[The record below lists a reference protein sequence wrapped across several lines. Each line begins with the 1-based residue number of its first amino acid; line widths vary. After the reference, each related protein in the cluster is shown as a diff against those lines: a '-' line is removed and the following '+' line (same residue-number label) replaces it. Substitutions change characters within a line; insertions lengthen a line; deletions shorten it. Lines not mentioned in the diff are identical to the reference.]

1 MKLSKIIT
9 KFIFITAF
17 TSVILAFLISI
28 IFQYIN
34 FKNEFNHYKKEFT
47 EQKKKEVK
55 NEVLMIYGLIK
66 YKEEL
71 LKKTVEDRLK
81 DRVNQAYALAM
92 DIYETNKQTKTED
105 EIKYL
110 IAQSLNNFKFQEHNN
125 YFFINS
131 NKGQAI
137 LFDNKIALDT
147 YVDIWD
153 LKDLNNNSIIQIQA
167 KIAKEQK
174 EGFTTNKFIKPNSND
189 KNQYSKLSYIKL
201 FEPFDWHIG
210 IGEYIDELT
219 KKNQQE
225 ILDWLNTLKYENS
238 SYSFLNTTD
247 GYTLIYEGKKVEPKP
262 HPYPEIL
269 EKQLEIIK
277 NPNGDFFEYKFK
289 KPNSNEEFEK
299 ISFIKQYE
307 NYNWVIGCG
316 VYLDEIE
323 KELLR
328 KEAIFKSNI
337 NQQIVSMFIIFL
349 FILVAI
355 YFISRYIADFI
366 NKNIKNLIYSF
377 SKASLKNEKVDTN
390 QLNFKEFI
398 ILANSLNKTLENKNM
413 VEKKL
418 QDYINIV
425 NQNVI
430 ISSTNKQGVIT
441 EVSEAFCEISGYK
454 KEELIEKSHNI
465 VRHPDTPTSFYK
477 EMWNTLLNKKEW
489 RGEIKN
495 LAKNGDIYWIYAII
509 TPILKNNEIISFTSI
524 KSNITNKKYIEELS
538 ITDELTK
545 IYNRR
550 FFNIKIEEEINRA
563 KRDNKELCLIILDI
577 DFFKQY
583 NDTYGHPQGDIVIKS
598 VANILRNKTN
608 RADDFAFRVGGEEF
622 VIITHIEKDKVFDY
636 AISIKDD
643 IENLRLEHSG
653 NKASKYVTIS
663 LGGVCKN
670 ATEIHSSEEIYKQA
684 DDNLYEA
691 KRSGRNCVVI
701 K

>member
-1 MKLSKIIT
+1 MKLSKFIT

-17 TSVILAFLISI
+17 SSIIAAFLISI
-28 IFQYIN
+28 FFQYQN

-71 LKKTVEDRLK
+71 LRKTVEDRLI

-92 DIYETNKQTKTED
+92 DIYETNKQTKTKD

-110 IAQSLNNFKFQEHNN
+110 IAQSLNNFKFKDHNN

-137 LFDNKIALDT
+137 LFNKELKLDK
-147 YVDIWD
+147 YID
-153 LKDLNNNSIIQIQA
+153 LFDFKDANNEPVIQIQA
-167 KIAKEQK
+167 KIVKEKK
-174 EGFTTNKFIKPNSND
+174 EGFTTNTFIKPNSND
-189 KNQYSKLSYIKL
+189 EVQYSKLSYVKL

-210 IGEYIDELT
+210 TGEYLDDLT
-219 KKNQQE
+219 KNAQEE
-225 ILDWLNTLKYENS
+225 ILGWLNTLKYKNS

-247 GYTLIYEGKKVEPKP
+247 GQTLIFEGKRVEPKP
-262 HPYPEIL
+262 HPYPEL
-269 EKQLEIIK
+269 FNQQVETAK
-277 NPNGDFFEYKFK
+277 NPNGNFFEYRFK

-299 ISFIKQYE
+299 ISFIKKFDEYG
-307 NYNWVIGCG
+307 WIIGCG

-328 KEAIFKSNI
+328 KEEIFKDNI

-349 FILVAI
+349 FILLAI
-355 YFISRYIADFI
+355 YFISKYLADFI
-366 NKNIKNLIYSF
+366 NKNIKNLIQSF
-377 SKASLKNEKVDTN
+377 SKAALKNEKIDTN
-390 QLNFKEFI
+390 TLTFKEFI
-398 ILANSLNKTLENKNM
+398 ILANSLKKTLENKNM

-418 QDYINIV
+418 QNYISIV

-430 ISSTNKQGVIT
+430 ISSTNIQGFIT

-454 KEELIEKSHNI
+454 KEELIGKSHNI
-465 VRHPDTPTSFYK
+465 VRHPNTPASFYK
-477 EMWNTLLNKKEW
+477 EMWDTLLSKKEW

-495 LAKNGDIYWIYAII
+495 LAKNGDIYWTYAII
-509 TPILKNNEIISFTSI
+509 TPIFKNNQIIGFTSI
-524 KSNITNKKYIEELS
+524 KSNITNKKHIEELS

-563 KRDNKELCLIILDI
+563 KRDKKEICLIMLDI

-583 NDTYGHPQGDIVIKS
+583 NDTYGHQEGDIVIKS
-598 VANILRNKTN
+598 VANVLKRKTN

-622 VIITHIEKDKVFDY
+622 VIITHIEKDKVLNY
-636 AISIKDD
+636 ANSIKDD
-643 IENLRLEHSG
+643 IENLKIEHSG

-663 LGGVCKN
+663 LGVVCKN
-670 ATEIHSSEEIYKQA
+670 AIEINSSEELYKQA
-684 DDNLYEA
+684 DINLYEA

>member
-1 MKLSKIIT
+1 MKLSKFIT

-17 TSVILAFLISI
+17 SSIIAAFLISI
-28 IFQYIN
+28 FFQYQN

-71 LKKTVEDRLK
+71 LRKTVEDRLI

-92 DIYETNKQTKTED
+92 DIYETNKQTKTKD

-110 IAQSLNNFKFQEHNN
+110 IAQSLNNFKFKDHNN

-137 LFDNKIALDT
+137 LFDNKITLDT
-147 YVDIWD
+147 YVDVWN
-153 LKDLNNNSIIQIQA
+153 LKDSNDDYIIQIQA
-167 KIAKEQK
+167 QIAKEQK
-174 EGFTTNKFIKPNSND
+174 EGFVTNKFIKPNSND
-189 KNQYSKLSYIKL
+189 KNNYSKISYIKL

-210 IGEYIDELT
+210 TGEYIDELT
-219 KKNQQE
+219 KKNQEE
-225 ILDWLNTLKYENS
+225 ILNWLNVLKYENS
-238 SYSFLNTTD
+238 SYMFLNKID
-247 GYTLIYEGKKVEPKP
+247 GNVLIYEGKKVEPKP
-262 HPYPEIL
+262 HPSPEIFNR
-269 EKQLEIIK
+269 QLEISK
-277 NPNGDFFEYKFK
+277 NQNGDFFKYKYK

-299 ISFIKQYE
+299 ISFIKKFDEYG
-307 NYNWVIGCG
+307 WIIGCG

-328 KEAIFKSNI
+328 KEEIFKDNI

-355 YFISRYIADFI
+355 YFISKYLADFI
-366 NKNIKNLIYSF
+366 NKNIKNLIQSF
-377 SKASLKNEKVDTN
+377 SKAALKNEKIDTN
-390 QLNFKEFI
+390 TLTFKEFI

-430 ISSTNKQGVIT
+430 ISSTNIQGVIT

-454 KEELIEKSHNI
+454 KDELIGKSHNI
-465 VRHPDTPTSFYK
+465 VRHPNTPASFYK
-477 EMWNTLLNKKEW
+477 EMWNTLLSKKEW
-489 RGEIKN
+489 RGEIRN
-495 LAKNGDIYWIYAII
+495 LAKNGDIYWTYAII
-509 TPILKNNEIISFTSI
+509 TPILKNNEIIGFTSI
-524 KSNITNKKYIEELS
+524 KSDITNKKHIEELS

-563 KRDNKELCLIILDI
+563 KRDKKELCLIMLDI

-583 NDTYGHPQGDIVIKS
+583 NDTYGHQEGDIVIKS
-598 VANILRNKTN
+598 VANVLKRKTN

-622 VIITHIEKDKVFDY
+622 VIITHIEKDKVLNY
-636 AISIKDD
+636 ANSIKDD
-643 IENLRLEHSG
+643 IENLKIEHSG
-653 NKASKYVTIS
+653 NKVSKYVTIS
-663 LGGVCKN
+663 LGVVCKN
-670 ATEIHSSEEIYKQA
+670 AIEINSSEELYKQA
-684 DDNLYEA
+684 DINLYEA

>member
-1 MKLSKIIT
+1 MKLSNFIT

-17 TSVILAFLISI
+17 SSIIAAFLISI
-28 IFQYIN
+28 FFQYQN
-34 FKNEFNHYKKEFT
+34 FKNDLNHYRKEFT
-47 EQKKKEVK
+47 EQKKEEVK

-71 LKKTVEDRLK
+71 LKKTVEDRLI
-81 DRVNQAYALAM
+81 DRVNQAYNLAM
-92 DIYETNKQTKTED
+92 NIYETNKKTKTEN

-110 IAQSLNNFKFQEHNN
+110 IATSINDLKFKDNDS

-137 LFDNKIALDT
+137 LFNKELKLDK
-147 YVDIWD
+147 YLD
-153 LKDLNNNSIIQIQA
+153 LLDFKDANNQPIIEIQA
-167 KIAKEQK
+167 KIVKEKK
-174 EGFTTNKFIKPNSND
+174 EGFTTNKFVKPNSKD
-189 KNQYSKLSYIKL
+189 EVQYLKLSYVKL

-210 IGEYIDELT
+210 TGEYIDELT
-219 KKNQQE
+219 KNTQEE
-225 ILDWLNTLKYENS
+225 ILDWLNTLKYKNS
-238 SYSFLNTTD
+238 SYSFLNTID
-247 GYTLIYEGKKVEPKP
+247 GQTLIFEGKRVEPKP
-262 HPYPEIL
+262 HPYPETFKRQV
-269 EKQLEIIK
+269 ETAK
-277 NPNGDFFEYKFK
+277 NPNGDFYKYEFK
-289 KPNSNEEFEK
+289 KPNSDEISEK
-299 ISFIKQYE
+299 ISFIKKFDDYG
-307 NYNWVIGCG
+307 WLIGCG

-323 KELLR
+323 KELQR
-328 KEAIFKSNI
+328 KNEIFKKNI
-337 NQQIVSMFIIFL
+337 TQQIVSMFIIFL

-355 YFISRYIADFI
+355 YFISKYIADFI

-430 ISSTNKQGVIT
+430 ISSTNIQGVIT

-454 KEELIEKSHNI
+454 KDELIGKSHNI
-465 VRHPDTPTSFYK
+465 VRHPNTPTSFYK
-477 EMWNTLLNKKEW
+477 EMWNTLLSKKEW

-509 TPILKNNEIISFTSI
+509 TPILKNSEIIGFTSI
-524 KSNITNKKYIEELS
+524 KSNITNKKHIEELS
-538 ITDELTK
+538 ITDDLTK

-563 KRDNKELCLIILDI
+563 KRDKKELCLIILDI

-583 NDTYGHPQGDIVIKS
+583 NDTYGHQEGDIVIKS
-598 VANILRNKTN
+598 VANVLKNRTN

-622 VIITHIEKDKVFDY
+622 VIITHIEKDKVLNY
-636 AISIKDD
+636 ANSIKDD
-643 IENLRLEHSG
+643 IENLKIEHRG

-663 LGGVCKN
+663 LGVVCKN
-670 ATEIHSSEEIYKQA
+670 AIEINSSEELYKEA

>member
-1 MKLSKIIT
+1 MKLSNFIT

-17 TSVILAFLISI
+17 TSIILAFLISA
-28 IFQYIN
+28 IFQYLN
-34 FKNEFNHYKKEFT
+34 FKNDLNHYRKEFT

-71 LKKTVEDRLK
+71 LRKTVEDRLI

-92 DIYETNKQTKTED
+92 NIYETNKQTKTKD

-110 IAQSLNNFKFQEHNN
+110 IAQSLNNFKFKDYNN

-137 LFDNKIALDT
+137 LFDNKITLDK
-147 YVDIWD
+147 YVDVWD
-153 LKDLNNNSIIQIQA
+153 LKDLNNQPIIQIQA

-174 EGFTTNKFIKPNSND
+174 EGFVTNKFIKPNSND
-189 KNQYSKLSYIKL
+189 KNSYSKISYIKL

-210 IGEYIDELT
+210 TGEYLDDLT
-219 KKNQQE
+219 KNAQE
-225 ILDWLNTLKYENS
+225 KILDWLNTLKYENS
-238 SYSFLNTTD
+238 SYSFLTTTD
-247 GYTLIYEGKKVEPKP
+247 GQTLIFEGKRVEQKP
-262 HPYPEIL
+262 HPYPEL
-269 EKQLEIIK
+269 FKQQLEISK

-299 ISFIKQYE
+299 ISFVKQYE
-307 NYNWVIGCG
+307 NYNWIIGCG

-323 KELLR
+323 KELQR
-328 KEAIFKSNI
+328 KNEIFKKNI
-337 NQQIVSMFIIFL
+337 TQQIVSMFIIFL

-355 YFISRYIADFI
+355 YFISKYIADFI
-366 NKNIKNLIYSF
+366 NKNIKNLIQSF
-377 SKASLKNEKVDTN
+377 SKAALKNEKIDTN
-390 QLNFKEFI
+390 TLTFKEFI

-430 ISSTNKQGVIT
+430 ISSTNIQGVIT

-454 KEELIEKSHNI
+454 KDELIGKSHNI
-465 VRHPDTPTSFYK
+465 VRHPNSPTSFYK
-477 EMWNTLLNKKEW
+477 EMWNTLLSKKEW

-509 TPILKNNEIISFTSI
+509 TPILKNSEIIGFTSI
-524 KSNITNKKYIEELS
+524 KSNITNKKHIEELS

-563 KRDNKELCLIILDI
+563 KRDKKELCLIILDI

-583 NDTYGHPQGDIVIKS
+583 NDTYGHQEGDIVIKS
-598 VANILRNKTN
+598 VANVLKRKTN

-622 VIITHIEKDKVFDY
+622 VIITHIEKDKVLNY
-636 AISIKDD
+636 ANSIKDD
-643 IENLRLEHSG
+643 IENLKIEHSG

-663 LGGVCKN
+663 LGVVCKN
-670 ATEIHSSEEIYKQA
+670 AIEINSSEELYKQA
-684 DDNLYEA
+684 DINLYEA

>member
-1 MKLSKIIT
+1 MKLSKFLT

-17 TSVILAFLISI
+17 TSVVLAFLISV

-34 FKNEFNHYKKEFT
+34 FKNEFNHYKIEFT
-47 EQKKKEVK
+47 EQKKKEVR

-81 DRVNQAYALAM
+81 DRVNQAYTLAM
-92 DIYETNKQTKTED
+92 DIYETNKKTKTEN
-105 EIKYL
+105 EIKLL
-110 IAQSLNNFKFQEHNN
+110 IAQSLNNFKFKDHNN

-137 LFDNKIALDT
+137 LFDNKITLENYLD
-147 YVDIWD
+147 VWD
-153 LKDLNNNSIIQIQA
+153 LKDSNNKHTIQVQA

-174 EGFTTNKFIKPNSND
+174 EGFSTNNFTKPNSND
-189 KNQYSKLSYIKL
+189 KNNYSKISYIKL

-210 IGEYIDELT
+210 TGEYIDELT
-219 KKNQQE
+219 KKNQKE
-225 ILDWLNTLKYENS
+225 IIDWLNTLKYENS

-247 GYTLIYEGKKVEPKP
+247 GYTLIFEGKKVEPKR
-262 HPYPEIL
+262 HPYPEL
-269 EKQLEIIK
+269 FKQQLEISK

-299 ISFIKQYE
+299 ISFMKTYE
-307 NYNWVIGCG
+307 DYNWIIGCG

-323 KELLR
+323 KELQR
-328 KEAIFKSNI
+328 KNEIFKKNI
-337 NQQIVSMFIIFL
+337 TQQIVSMFIIFL
-349 FILVAI
+349 FILLAI
-355 YFISRYIADFI
+355 YFISKYISDFI

-377 SKASLKNEKVDTN
+377 SKAALKNEKIDTN
-390 QLNFKEFI
+390 KLNFKEFI

-430 ISSTNKQGVIT
+430 ISSTNKQGFIT
-441 EVSEAFCEISGYK
+441 EASEAFCEISGYK
-454 KEELIEKSHNI
+454 KEELIGKSHNI
-465 VRHPDTPTSFYK
+465 VRHPDTPASFYK
-477 EMWNTLLNKKEW
+477 DMWDTILDKKEW
-489 RGEIKN
+489 RGEIRNLSKN
-495 LAKNGDIYWIYAII
+495 QDIYWIYAII
-509 TPILKNNEIISFTSI
+509 TPILKNNEIVGFTSI
-524 KSNITNKKYIEELS
+524 KSNITNKKHIEELS

-583 NDTYGHPQGDIVIKS
+583 NDTYGHPQGDIVIKN
-598 VANILRNKTN
+598 VANVLKSKTN

-622 VIITHIEKDKVFDY
+622 TIITHIEKEKVFDY
-636 AISIKDD
+636 AMSIKDE
-643 IENLRLEHSG
+643 IENLKIEHSL
-653 NKASKYVTIS
+653 NKVSKYVTIS
-663 LGGVCKN
+663 LGVVCKN
-670 ATEIHSSEEIYKQA
+670 AIEINSSEEIYKQA

-691 KRSGRNCVVI
+691 KKSGRNCVVV

>member
-1 MKLSKIIT
+1 MKLSNFIT

-17 TSVILAFLISI
+17 SSIIAAFLISI
-28 IFQYIN
+28 FFQYLN
-34 FKNEFNHYKKEFT
+34 FKNDLNHYRKEFT
-47 EQKKKEVK
+47 EQKKEEVK

-71 LKKTVEDRLK
+71 LKKTVEDRLI
-81 DRVNQAYALAM
+81 DRVNQAYNLAM
-92 DIYETNKQTKTED
+92 NIYETNKKTKTEN

-110 IAQSLNNFKFQEHNN
+110 IATSINDLKFKDNDS

-137 LFDNKIALDT
+137 LFNKELKLDK
-147 YVDIWD
+147 YLD
-153 LKDLNNNSIIQIQA
+153 LLDFKDANNQPIIEIQA
-167 KIAKEQK
+167 KIVKEKK
-174 EGFTTNKFIKPNSND
+174 EGFTTNKFVKPNSKD
-189 KNQYSKLSYIKL
+189 EVQYLKLSYVKL

-219 KKNQQE
+219 KNTQEE
-225 ILDWLNTLKYENS
+225 ILDWLNTLKYKNS
-238 SYSFLNTTD
+238 SYSFLNTID
-247 GYTLIYEGKKVEPKP
+247 GQTLIFEGKRVEPKP
-262 HPYPEIL
+262 HPYPETFKRQA
-269 EKQLEIIK
+269 ETAK
-277 NPNGDFFEYKFK
+277 NPNRDFYKYEFK
-289 KPNSNEEFEK
+289 KPNSDEISEK
-299 ISFIKQYE
+299 ISFIKKFDDYG
-307 NYNWVIGCG
+307 WLIGCG

-323 KELLR
+323 KELQR
-328 KEAIFKSNI
+328 KNEIFKKNI
-337 NQQIVSMFIIFL
+337 TQQIVSMFIIFL

-355 YFISRYIADFI
+355 YFISKYIADFI
-366 NKNIKNLIYSF
+366 NKNIKNLIHSF

-430 ISSTNKQGVIT
+430 ISSTNIQGVIT

-454 KEELIEKSHNI
+454 KDELIGKSHNI
-465 VRHPDTPTSFYK
+465 VRHPNTPTSFYK
-477 EMWNTLLNKKEW
+477 EMWNTLLSKKEW

-509 TPILKNNEIISFTSI
+509 TPILKNSEIIGFTSI
-524 KSNITNKKYIEELS
+524 KSNITNKKHIEELS
-538 ITDELTK
+538 ITDDLTK

-563 KRDNKELCLIILDI
+563 KRDKKELCLIILDI

-598 VANILRNKTN
+598 VANVLKNRTN

-622 VIITHIEKDKVFDY
+622 VIITHIEKDKVLNY
-636 AISIKDD
+636 ANSIKDD
-643 IENLRLEHSG
+643 IENLKIEHRG

-663 LGGVCKN
+663 LGVVCKN
-670 ATEIHSSEEIYKQA
+670 AIEINSSEELYKEA

>member
-1 MKLSKIIT
+1 MKLSKFIT

-17 TSVILAFLISI
+17 SSVVLAFLISI
-28 IFQYIN
+28 FFQYQN
-34 FKNEFNHYKKEFT
+34 FKNDFNHYKKEFT

-71 LKKTVEDRLK
+71 LRKTLEDRLK
-81 DRVNQAYALAM
+81 DRVNQAYTLAM
-92 DIYETNKQTKTED
+92 DIYQTNKQIKTED

-110 IAQSLNNFKFQEHNN
+110 IAQSLNNFKFKDHNN

-137 LFDNKIALDT
+137 LFDNKITLDT
-147 YVDIWD
+147 YVDVWD
-153 LKDLNNNSIIQIQA
+153 LKDSNNKPIIQIQA
-167 KIAKEQK
+167 QIAKEQK
-174 EGFTTNKFIKPNSND
+174 EGFVTNKFIKPNSND
-189 KNQYSKLSYIKL
+189 KNNYSKISYIKL

-210 IGEYIDELT
+210 TGEYIDELT
-219 KKNQQE
+219 KNNQEE
-225 ILDWLNTLKYENS
+225 ILNWLNSLKYENS

-247 GYTLIYEGKKVEPKP
+247 GYSLIFEGKKVEPKP
-262 HPYPEIL
+262 HLYPEL
-269 EKQLEIIK
+269 FKQQLEISK

-299 ISFIKQYE
+299 ISFVKQYE
-307 NYNWVIGCG
+307 NYNWIIGCG

-323 KELLR
+323 KELQR
-328 KEAIFKSNI
+328 KNEIFKKNI
-337 NQQIVSMFIIFL
+337 TQQIVSMFIIFL
-349 FILVAI
+349 FILLAI
-355 YFISRYIADFI
+355 YFISKYISDFI

-398 ILANSLNKTLENKNM
+398 ILAYSLNKTLENKNM

-430 ISSTNKQGVIT
+430 ISSTNIQGVIT

-454 KEELIEKSHNI
+454 KDELIGKSHNI
-465 VRHPDTPTSFYK
+465 VRHPDTPASFYK
-477 EMWNTLLNKKEW
+477 EMWDTLLSKKEW

-495 LAKNGDIYWIYAII
+495 LAKNQDIYWIYAII
-509 TPILKNNEIISFTSI
+509 TPILKNDEILGFTSI
-524 KSNITNKKYIEELS
+524 KSNITNKKHIEDLS

-563 KRDNKELCLIILDI
+563 KRDKKELCLIILDI

-598 VANILRNKTN
+598 VANILKNRTN

-622 VIITHIEKDKVFDY
+622 AIITHIEKDKIFDY
-636 AISIKDD
+636 AICIKDD
-643 IENLRLEHSG
+643 IENLKIEHSG
-653 NKASKYVTIS
+653 NKVSKYVTIS
-663 LGGVCKN
+663 LGVVCKN
-670 ATEIHSSEEIYKQA
+670 SIDINSSEELYKEA
-684 DDNLYEA
+684 DINLYEA
-691 KRSGRNCVVI
+691 KKNGRNCVVI

>member
-1 MKLSKIIT
+1 MKLSKFIT

-17 TSVILAFLISI
+17 SSIIAAFLISI
-28 IFQYIN
+28 FFQYLH
-34 FKNEFNHYKKEFT
+34 FKHDINHYKKEFT
-47 EQKKKEVK
+47 EQKKEEVK

-71 LKKTVEDRLK
+71 LKKTVEDRLI

-92 DIYETNKQTKTED
+92 DIYETNKQTKTKD

-110 IAQSLNNFKFQEHNN
+110 IAQSLNNFKFKDHNK
-125 YFFINS
+125 YFFINI
-131 NKGQAI
+131 NKVQAI
-137 LFDNKIALDT
+137 LFDNKITLDT
-147 YVDIWD
+147 YVDVWN
-153 LKDLNNNSIIQIQA
+153 LKDSNDDYIIQIQA
-167 KIAKEQK
+167 QIAKEQK
-174 EGFTTNKFIKPNSND
+174 EGFVTNKFIKPNSND
-189 KNQYSKLSYIKL
+189 KNNYSKISYIKL

-210 IGEYIDELT
+210 TGEYIDELT
-219 KKNQQE
+219 KNNQEE
-225 ILDWLNTLKYENS
+225 IINWLDTLKYENS
-238 SYSFLNTTD
+238 SYSFLSTTD
-247 GYTLIYEGKKVEPKP
+247 GYTLIFEGKKVEPKP
-262 HPYPEIL
+262 HLYPEL
-269 EKQLEIIK
+269 FKQQLEISK
-277 NPNGDFFEYKFK
+277 NPNGDFVEYKFK
-289 KPNSNEEFEK
+289 KPNSDEEFDK
-299 ISFIKQYE
+299 ISFVKQYE
-307 NYNWVIGCG
+307 NYNWIIGCG

-377 SKASLKNEKVDTN
+377 SKASLKNEKVDKN

-398 ILANSLNKTLENKNM
+398 ILANSLNKPLENKNM

-430 ISSTNKQGVIT
+430 ISSTNIQGVIT

-454 KEELIEKSHNI
+454 KDELIGKSHNI
-465 VRHPDTPTSFYK
+465 VRHPHTPTSFYK
-477 EMWNTLLNKKEW
+477 EMWDTLLSKKEW

-495 LAKNGDIYWIYAII
+495 LAKNGDIYWTYAII
-509 TPILKNNEIISFTSI
+509 TPIFKNNQIIGFTSI
-524 KSNITNKKYIEELS
+524 KSNITNKKHIEELS

-563 KRDNKELCLIILDI
+563 KRDKKEICLIMLDI

-583 NDTYGHPQGDIVIKS
+583 NDTYGHQEVDIVIKS
-598 VANILRNKTN
+598 VANVLKRKTN

-622 VIITHIEKDKVFDY
+622 VIITHIEKDKVLNY
-636 AISIKDD
+636 ANSIKDD
-643 IENLRLEHSG
+643 IENLKIEHSG
-653 NKASKYVTIS
+653 NKVSKYVTIS
-663 LGGVCKN
+663 LGVVCKN
-670 ATEIHSSEEIYKQA
+670 AIEINSSEELYKQA
-684 DDNLYEA
+684 DINLYEA
-691 KRSGRNCVVI
+691 KRSGINCVVI

>member
-1 MKLSKIIT
+1 MKLSKFIT

-17 TSVILAFLISI
+17 SSVVLAFLISI
-28 IFQYIN
+28 FFQYQN
-34 FKNEFNHYKKEFT
+34 FKNDFNHYKKEFT

-71 LKKTVEDRLK
+71 LRKTLEDRLK
-81 DRVNQAYALAM
+81 DRVNQAYTLAM
-92 DIYETNKQTKTED
+92 DIYQTNKQIKTED

-110 IAQSLNNFKFQEHNN
+110 IAQSLNNFKFKDHNN

-137 LFDNKIALDT
+137 LFDNKITLDT
-147 YVDIWD
+147 YVDVWD
-153 LKDLNNNSIIQIQA
+153 LKDSNNKPIIQIQA
-167 KIAKEQK
+167 QIAKEQK
-174 EGFTTNKFIKPNSND
+174 EGFVTNKFIKPNSND
-189 KNQYSKLSYIKL
+189 KNNYSKISYIKL

-210 IGEYIDELT
+210 TGEYIDELT
-219 KKNQQE
+219 KNNQEE
-225 ILDWLNTLKYENS
+225 ILNWLNSLKYENS

-247 GYTLIYEGKKVEPKP
+247 GYSLIFEGKKVEPKP
-262 HPYPEIL
+262 HLYPEL
-269 EKQLEIIK
+269 FKQQLEISK

-299 ISFIKQYE
+299 ISFVKQYE
-307 NYNWVIGCG
+307 NYNWIIGCG

-323 KELLR
+323 KELQR
-328 KEAIFKSNI
+328 KNEIFKKNI
-337 NQQIVSMFIIFL
+337 TQQIVSMFIIFL
-349 FILVAI
+349 FILLAI
-355 YFISRYIADFI
+355 YFISKYISDFI

-398 ILANSLNKTLENKNM
+398 ILAYSLNKTLENKNM

-430 ISSTNKQGVIT
+430 ISSTNIQGVIT

-454 KEELIEKSHNI
+454 KDELIGKSHNI
-465 VRHPDTPTSFYK
+465 VRHPDTPASFYK
-477 EMWNTLLNKKEW
+477 EMWDTLLSKKEW

-495 LAKNGDIYWIYAII
+495 LAKNQDIYWIYAII
-509 TPILKNNEIISFTSI
+509 TPILKNDEILGFTSI
-524 KSNITNKKYIEELS
+524 KSNITNKKHIEDLS

-563 KRDNKELCLIILDI
+563 KRDKKELCLIILDI

-598 VANILRNKTN
+598 VANILKNRTN

-622 VIITHIEKDKVFDY
+622 AIITHIEKDKIFDY

-643 IENLRLEHSG
+643 IENLKIEHSG
-653 NKASKYVTIS
+653 NKVSKYVTIS
-663 LGGVCKN
+663 LGVVCKKSIDIN
-670 ATEIHSSEEIYKQA
+670 SSEELYKEA
-684 DDNLYEA
+684 DINLYEA
-691 KRSGRNCVVI
+691 KKNGRNCVVI

>member
-1 MKLSKIIT
+1 MKLSNFIT

-17 TSVILAFLISI
+17 TSIILAFLISA
-28 IFQYIN
+28 IFQYLN
-34 FKNEFNHYKKEFT
+34 FKNNLNHYRKEFT
-47 EQKKKEVK
+47 EQKKEEVK

-71 LKKTVEDRLK
+71 LKKTVEDRLI

-92 DIYETNKQTKTED
+92 NIYETNKKTKTEN

-110 IAQSLNNFKFQEHNN
+110 IVQSLNNFKFKDHNN

-137 LFDNKIALDT
+137 LFDNKITLDT
-147 YVDIWD
+147 YVDVWN
-153 LKDLNNNSIIQIQA
+153 LKDSNNKPIIQIQA
-167 KIAKEQK
+167 QIAKEQK
-174 EGFTTNKFIKPNSND
+174 EGFVTNKFIKPNSND
-189 KNQYSKLSYIKL
+189 KNSYSKISYIKL

-210 IGEYIDELT
+210 TGEYIDELT
-219 KKNQQE
+219 KNAQEE
-225 ILDWLNTLKYENS
+225 ILDWLNTIKYKNS
-238 SYSFLNTTD
+238 SYYFLNTTD
-247 GYTLIYEGKKVEPKP
+247 GQTLIFQGKRVEPKP
-262 HPYPEIL
+262 NPYPEVFKRL
-269 EKQLEIIK
+269 VETAK
-277 NPNGDFFEYKFK
+277 NPNGDFYKYEFK
-289 KPNSNEEFEK
+289 KPNSDEVSEK
-299 ISFIKQYE
+299 ISFVKQYE
-307 NYNWVIGCG
+307 NYNWIIGCG

-323 KELLR
+323 KELQR
-328 KEAIFKSNI
+328 KEEIFKEHI
-337 NQQIVSMFIIFL
+337 TQQIVSMFIIFL

-355 YFISRYIADFI
+355 YFISKYIADFI
-366 NKNIKNLIYSF
+366 NKNIKNLIQSF
-377 SKASLKNEKVDTN
+377 SKAALKNEKIDTN
-390 QLNFKEFI
+390 TLTFKEFI
-398 ILANSLNKTLENKNM
+398 ILVNSLNKTLENKNM

-430 ISSTNKQGVIT
+430 ISSTNIQGVIT

-454 KEELIEKSHNI
+454 KDELIGKSHNI
-465 VRHPDTPTSFYK
+465 VRHPNTPTSFYK
-477 EMWNTLLNKKEW
+477 EMWNTLLSKKEW

-495 LAKNGDIYWIYAII
+495 LAKNGDIYWTYAIM
-509 TPILKNNEIISFTSI
+509 TPILKNSEIIGFTSI
-524 KSNITNKKYIEELS
+524 KSDITNKKHIEELS

-563 KRDNKELCLIILDI
+563 KRDKKELCLIILDI

-583 NDTYGHPQGDIVIKS
+583 NDTYGHQEGDIVIKS
-598 VANILRNKTN
+598 VANVLKRKTN

-622 VIITHIEKDKVFDY
+622 VIITHIEKDKVLNY
-636 AISIKDD
+636 ANSIKDD
-643 IENLRLEHSG
+643 IENLKIEHSG

-663 LGGVCKN
+663 LGVVCKN
-670 ATEIHSSEEIYKQA
+670 AIEINSSEELYKEA

>member
-1 MKLSKIIT
+1 MKLSNFIT

-17 TSVILAFLISI
+17 TSIILAFLISV
-28 IFQYIN
+28 IFQYLN
-34 FKNEFNHYKKEFT
+34 FKNDLNHYKKEFT

-71 LKKTVEDRLK
+71 LRKTVEDRLI
-81 DRVNQAYALAM
+81 DRVNQAYNLAM
-92 DIYETNKQTKTED
+92 NIYETNKKTKTEN

-110 IAQSLNNFKFQEHNN
+110 IVQSLNNFKFKDHNN

-137 LFDNKIALDT
+137 LFDNKITLDT
-147 YVDIWD
+147 YVDVWD
-153 LKDLNNNSIIQIQA
+153 LKDLNNQHIIQIQA

-174 EGFTTNKFIKPNSND
+174 EGFVTNKFIKPNSND
-189 KNQYSKLSYIKL
+189 KNSYSKISYIKL

-210 IGEYIDELT
+210 TGEYLDDLT
-219 KKNQQE
+219 KNAQEE
-225 ILDWLNTLKYENS
+225 ILDWLNTLKYKNS

-247 GYTLIYEGKKVEPKP
+247 GQTLIFEGKRVEQKP
-262 HPYPEIL
+262 HPYPEL
-269 EKQLEIIK
+269 FNQQVETAK

-299 ISFIKQYE
+299 ISFIKKFDEYG
-307 NYNWVIGCG
+307 WIIGCG

-323 KELLR
+323 KELQR
-328 KEAIFKSNI
+328 KEEIFKEHI
-337 NQQIVSMFIIFL
+337 TQQIVSMFIIFL

-355 YFISRYIADFI
+355 YFISKYIADFI
-366 NKNIKNLIYSF
+366 NKNIKNLIQSF
-377 SKASLKNEKVDTN
+377 SKAALKNEKVDTN
-390 QLNFKEFI
+390 TLTFKEFI

-430 ISSTNKQGVIT
+430 ISSTNIQGFIT

-454 KEELIEKSHNI
+454 KDELIGKSHNI
-465 VRHPDTPTSFYK
+465 VRHPNTPTSFYK
-477 EMWNTLLNKKEW
+477 EMWNTLLSKKEW

-495 LAKNGDIYWIYAII
+495 LAKNGDIYWTYAII
-509 TPILKNNEIISFTSI
+509 TPILKNNEIIGFTSI
-524 KSNITNKKYIEELS
+524 KSDITNKKHIEELS

-563 KRDNKELCLIILDI
+563 KRDKKELCLIILDI

-583 NDTYGHPQGDIVIKS
+583 NDTYGHQEGDIVIKS
-598 VANILRNKTN
+598 VANVLKNKTN

-622 VIITHIEKDKVFDY
+622 VIITHIEKDKVLNY
-636 AISIKDD
+636 ANSIKDD
-643 IENLRLEHSG
+643 IENLKIEHSG

-663 LGGVCKN
+663 LGVVCKN
-670 ATEIHSSEEIYKQA
+670 AIEINSSEELYKEA

>member
-1 MKLSKIIT
+1 MKLSKFIT

-17 TSVILAFLISI
+17 SSIIAAFLISI
-28 IFQYIN
+28 FFQYQN

-71 LKKTVEDRLK
+71 LRKTVEDRLI

-92 DIYETNKQTKTED
+92 DIYETNKQTKTKD

-110 IAQSLNNFKFQEHNN
+110 IAQSLNNFKFKDHNN

-137 LFDNKIALDT
+137 LFDNKITLDT
-147 YVDIWD
+147 YVDVWN
-153 LKDLNNNSIIQIQA
+153 LKDSNDDYIIQIQA
-167 KIAKEQK
+167 QIAKEQK
-174 EGFTTNKFIKPNSND
+174 EGFVTNKFIKPNSSD
-189 KNQYSKLSYIKL
+189 KNNYSKISYIKL

-210 IGEYIDELT
+210 TGEYIDELT
-219 KKNQQE
+219 KNNQEE
-225 ILDWLNTLKYENS
+225 ILNWLNTLKYENS

-247 GYTLIYEGKKVEPKP
+247 GQTLIFEGKRVEPKP
-262 HPYPEIL
+262 HPYPEL
-269 EKQLEIIK
+269 FNQQAETAK

-299 ISFIKQYE
+299 ISFIKKFDEYG
-307 NYNWVIGCG
+307 WIIGCG

-398 ILANSLNKTLENKNM
+398 ILANSLNQTLENKNM

-430 ISSTNKQGVIT
+430 ISSTNIQGVIT

-454 KEELIEKSHNI
+454 KEELIGKSHNI
-465 VRHPDTPTSFYK
+465 VRHPNTPASFYK
-477 EMWNTLLNKKEW
+477 EMWDTLLSKKEW

-495 LAKNGDIYWIYAII
+495 LSKNKDIYWIYAII
-509 TPILKNNEIISFTSI
+509 TPILKNNEIIGFTSI
-524 KSNITNKKYIEELS
+524 KSDITNKKHIEELS

-563 KRDNKELCLIILDI
+563 KRDKRELCLIILDI

-583 NDTYGHPQGDIVIKS
+583 NDTYGQEGDIVIKS
-598 VANILRNKTN
+598 VANVLKRKTN

-622 VIITHIEKDKVFDY
+622 AIITHIEKDKVFDY

-643 IENLRLEHSG
+643 IENLQIEHSG
-653 NKASKYVTIS
+653 NKVSKYVTIS
-663 LGGVCKN
+663 LGIVCKD
-670 ATEIHSSEEIYKQA
+670 ALEIQRAEDIYKQA

>member
-1 MKLSKIIT
+1 MKLSNFIT

-17 TSVILAFLISI
+17 SSIIAAFLISV
-28 IFQYIN
+28 IFQYLN
-34 FKNEFNHYKKEFT
+34 FKNDLNHYRKEFT
-47 EQKKKEVK
+47 EQKKEEVK

-71 LKKTVEDRLK
+71 LKKTVEDRLI
-81 DRVNQAYALAM
+81 DRVNQAYNLAM
-92 DIYETNKQTKTED
+92 NIYETNKKTKTEN

-110 IAQSLNNFKFQEHNN
+110 IATSINDLKFKDNDS

-137 LFDNKIALDT
+137 LFNKELKLDK
-147 YVDIWD
+147 YLD
-153 LKDLNNNSIIQIQA
+153 LLDFKDANNQPIIEIQA
-167 KIAKEQK
+167 KIVKEKK
-174 EGFTTNKFIKPNSND
+174 EGFTTNKFVKPNSKD
-189 KNQYSKLSYIKL
+189 EVQYLKLSYVKL

-210 IGEYIDELT
+210 TGEYIDELT
-219 KKNQQE
+219 KNTQEE
-225 ILDWLNTLKYENS
+225 ILDWLNTLKYKNS
-238 SYSFLNTTD
+238 SYSFLNTID
-247 GYTLIYEGKKVEPKP
+247 GQTLIFEGKRVEPKP
-262 HPYPEIL
+262 HPYPETFKRQV
-269 EKQLEIIK
+269 ETAK
-277 NPNGDFFEYKFK
+277 NPNGDFYKYEFK
-289 KPNSNEEFEK
+289 KPNSDEISEK
-299 ISFIKQYE
+299 ISFIKKFDDYG
-307 NYNWVIGCG
+307 WLIGCG

-323 KELLR
+323 KELQR
-328 KEAIFKSNI
+328 KNEIFKKNI
-337 NQQIVSMFIIFL
+337 TQQIVSMFIIFL

-355 YFISRYIADFI
+355 YFISKYIADFI

-377 SKASLKNEKVDTN
+377 SKASLKNEKIDKN
-390 QLNFKEFI
+390 KLSFKEFI

-430 ISSTNKQGVIT
+430 ISSTNIQGVIT

-454 KEELIEKSHNI
+454 KDELIGKSHNI
-465 VRHPDTPTSFYK
+465 VRHPNTPTSFYK
-477 EMWNTLLNKKEW
+477 EMWNTLLSKKEW

-509 TPILKNNEIISFTSI
+509 TPILKNSEIIGFTSI
-524 KSNITNKKYIEELS
+524 KSNITNKKHIEELS

-563 KRDNKELCLIILDI
+563 KRDKKELCLIILDI

-583 NDTYGHPQGDIVIKS
+583 NDTYGHQEGDIVIKS
-598 VANILRNKTN
+598 VANVLKNRTN

-636 AISIKDD
+636 ANSIKDD
-643 IENLRLEHSG
+643 IENLKIEHRG
-653 NKASKYVTIS
+653 NKALKYVTIS
-663 LGGVCKN
+663 LGVVCKN
-670 ATEIHSSEEIYKQA
+670 AIEINSSEELYKEA

>member
-1 MKLSKIIT
+1 MKLSNFIT
-9 KFIFITAF
+9 KFIFITTFSSIIA
-17 TSVILAFLISI
+17 AFLISV
-28 IFQYIN
+28 IFQYLN
-34 FKNEFNHYKKEFT
+34 FKNDLNHYRKEFT
-47 EQKKKEVK
+47 EQKKEEVK
-55 NEVLMIYGLIK
+55 DEVLMIYGLIK

-92 DIYETNKQTKTED
+92 DIYETNKKTKTED
-105 EIKYL
+105 EIRYL
-110 IAQSLNNFKFQEHNN
+110 IATSINDLKFKDNDS

-137 LFDNKIALDT
+137 LFDNKITLDN

-153 LKDLNNNSIIQIQA
+153 LKDLNNQPIIQIQA

-174 EGFTTNKFIKPNSND
+174 EGFTTNSFIKPDSND
-189 KNQYSKLSYIKL
+189 GIQYSKISYIKL

-210 IGEYIDELT
+210 TGEYIDELT
-219 KKNQQE
+219 KNNQEE
-225 ILDWLNTLKYENS
+225 IINWLDTLKYENS

-247 GYTLIYEGKKVEPKP
+247 GYTLIFEGKKVEPKP
-262 HPYPEIL
+262 HPYPEL
-269 EKQLEIIK
+269 FNQQVETAK

-289 KPNSNEEFEK
+289 KPNSDEEFEK
-299 ISFIKQYE
+299 ISFIKKFDEYG
-307 NYNWVIGCG
+307 WIIGCG

-323 KELLR
+323 KELQR
-328 KEAIFKSNI
+328 KEEIFKEHI
-337 NQQIVSMFIIFL
+337 NKQIISIPIIFL
-349 FILVAI
+349 FILLAI
-355 YFISRYIADFI
+355 YFISKYIGDFI
-366 NKNIKNLIYSF
+366 NKNIKNLIQSF
-377 SKASLKNEKVDTN
+377 SKAALKNEKIDTN
-390 QLNFKEFI
+390 SLTFKEFI

-418 QDYINIV
+418 QNYINIV

-430 ISSTNKQGVIT
+430 ISSTNIQGFIT

-454 KEELIEKSHNI
+454 KDELIGKSHNI
-465 VRHPDTPTSFYK
+465 VRHPNTPTSFYK
-477 EMWNTLLNKKEW
+477 EMWNTLLSKKEW

-495 LAKNGDIYWIYAII
+495 LAKNGDIYWTYAII
-509 TPILKNNEIISFTSI
+509 TPILKNNEIIGFTSI
-524 KSNITNKKYIEELS
+524 KSDITNKKHIEELS

-563 KRDNKELCLIILDI
+563 KRDKKELCLIMLDI

-583 NDTYGHPQGDIVIKS
+583 NDTYGHQEGDIVIKS
-598 VANILRNKTN
+598 VANVLKNKTN

-622 VIITHIEKDKVFDY
+622 VIITHIEKDKVLNY
-636 AISIKDD
+636 ANSIKDD
-643 IENLRLEHSG
+643 IENLKIEHSG

-663 LGGVCKN
+663 LGVVCKN
-670 ATEIHSSEEIYKQA
+670 AIEINSSEELYKQA
-684 DDNLYEA
+684 DINLYEA
-691 KRSGRNCVVI
+691 KRGGRNCVVI

>member
-1 MKLSKIIT
+1 MKLSKFIT

-34 FKNEFNHYKKEFT
+34 FRNEFNHYKKEFT

-147 YVDIWD
+147 YVDILD

-262 HPYPEIL
+262 HPYPEIF
-269 EKQLEIIK
+269 KQQLEVSK

-441 EVSEAFCEISGYK
+441 EVSKAFCEISGYK

>member
-1 MKLSKIIT
+1 MKLSKFIT

-17 TSVILAFLISI
+17 SSIIAAFLISI
-28 IFQYIN
+28 FFQYLH
-34 FKNEFNHYKKEFT
+34 FKHDLNHYKKEFT
-47 EQKKKEVK
+47 EQKKEEVK

-71 LKKTVEDRLK
+71 LRKTVEDRLI
-81 DRVNQAYALAM
+81 DRVNQAYSLAM
-92 DIYETNKQTKTED
+92 NIYETNKQTKTKD

-110 IAQSLNNFKFQEHNN
+110 IAQSLNNFKFKDHNN

-137 LFDNKIALDT
+137 LFNKELKLDK
-147 YVDIWD
+147 YID
-153 LKDLNNNSIIQIQA
+153 LFDFKDANNEPVIQIQA
-167 KIAKEQK
+167 KIVKEKK
-174 EGFTTNKFIKPNSND
+174 EGFTTNTFIKPNSND
-189 KNQYSKLSYIKL
+189 EVQYSKLSYVKL

-210 IGEYIDELT
+210 TGEYLDDLT
-219 KKNQQE
+219 KNAQEE
-225 ILDWLNTLKYENS
+225 ILGWLNTLKYKNS

-247 GYTLIYEGKKVEPKP
+247 GQTLIFEGKRVEPKP
-262 HPYPEIL
+262 HPYPEL
-269 EKQLEIIK
+269 FNQQVETAK
-277 NPNGDFFEYKFK
+277 NPNGNFFEYRFK

-299 ISFIKQYE
+299 ISFIKKFDEYG
-307 NYNWVIGCG
+307 WIIGCG

-328 KEAIFKSNI
+328 KEEIFKDNI

-349 FILVAI
+349 FILLAI
-355 YFISRYIADFI
+355 YFISKYLADFI
-366 NKNIKNLIYSF
+366 NKNIKNLIQSF
-377 SKASLKNEKVDTN
+377 SKAALKNEKIDTN
-390 QLNFKEFI
+390 TLTFKEFI

-430 ISSTNKQGVIT
+430 ISSTNIQGVIT

-454 KEELIEKSHNI
+454 KDELIGKSHNI
-465 VRHPDTPTSFYK
+465 VRHPNTPASFYK
-477 EMWNTLLNKKEW
+477 EMWNTLLSKKEW
-489 RGEIKN
+489 RGEIRN
-495 LAKNGDIYWIYAII
+495 LAKNGDIYWTYAII
-509 TPILKNNEIISFTSI
+509 TPILKNNQIIGFTSI
-524 KSNITNKKYIEELS
+524 KSNITNKKHIEELS

-563 KRDNKELCLIILDI
+563 KRDKKELCLIILDI

-583 NDTYGHPQGDIVIKS
+583 NDTYGHQEGDIVIKS
-598 VANILRNKTN
+598 VANVLKNRTN

-622 VIITHIEKDKVFDY
+622 VIITHIEKDKVLNY
-636 AISIKDD
+636 ANSIKDD
-643 IENLRLEHSG
+643 IENLKIEHSG

-663 LGGVCKN
+663 LGVVCKN
-670 ATEIHSSEEIYKQA
+670 AIEINSSEELYKQA
-684 DDNLYEA
+684 DINLYEA

>member
-1 MKLSKIIT
+1 MKLSKFIT

-17 TSVILAFLISI
+17 SSIIAAFLISV
-28 IFQYIN
+28 IFQYLN
-34 FKNEFNHYKKEFT
+34 FKNDLNHYRKEFT
-47 EQKKKEVK
+47 EQKKEEVK

-71 LKKTVEDRLK
+71 LKKTVEDRLI
-81 DRVNQAYALAM
+81 DRVNQAYNLAM
-92 DIYETNKQTKTED
+92 NIYETNKKTKTKD

-110 IAQSLNNFKFQEHNN
+110 IATSINDLKFKDNDS

-137 LFDNKIALDT
+137 LFNKELKLDK
-147 YVDIWD
+147 YLD
-153 LKDLNNNSIIQIQA
+153 LLDFKDANNQPIIEIQA
-167 KIAKEQK
+167 KIVKEKK
-174 EGFTTNKFIKPNSND
+174 EGFTTNKFVKPNSKD
-189 KNQYSKLSYIKL
+189 EVQYLKLSYVKL

-210 IGEYIDELT
+210 TGEYIDELT
-219 KKNQQE
+219 KNTQEE
-225 ILDWLNTLKYENS
+225 ILDWLNTLKYKNS
-238 SYSFLNTTD
+238 SYSFLNTID
-247 GYTLIYEGKKVEPKP
+247 GQTLIFEGKRVEPKP
-262 HPYPEIL
+262 HPYPETFKRQV
-269 EKQLEIIK
+269 ETAK
-277 NPNGDFFEYKFK
+277 NPNGDFYKYEFK
-289 KPNSNEEFEK
+289 KPNSDEISEK
-299 ISFIKQYE
+299 ISFIKKFDDYG
-307 NYNWVIGCG
+307 WLIGCG

-323 KELLR
+323 KELQR
-328 KEAIFKSNI
+328 KNEIFKKNI
-337 NQQIVSMFIIFL
+337 TQQIVSMFIIFL

-355 YFISRYIADFI
+355 YFISKYIADFI

-377 SKASLKNEKVDTN
+377 SKASLKNEKIDKN
-390 QLNFKEFI
+390 KLSFKEFI

-430 ISSTNKQGVIT
+430 ISSTNIQGVIT

-454 KEELIEKSHNI
+454 KDELIGKSHNI
-465 VRHPDTPTSFYK
+465 VRHPNTPTSFYK
-477 EMWNTLLNKKEW
+477 EMWNTLLSKKEW

-509 TPILKNNEIISFTSI
+509 TPILKNSEIIGFTSI
-524 KSNITNKKYIEELS
+524 KSNITNKKHIEELS
-538 ITDELTK
+538 ITDDLTK

-563 KRDNKELCLIILDI
+563 KRDKKELCLIILDI

-583 NDTYGHPQGDIVIKS
+583 NDTYGHQEGDIVIKS
-598 VANILRNKTN
+598 VANVLKNRTN

-622 VIITHIEKDKVFDY
+622 VIITHIAKDKVFDY
-636 AISIKDD
+636 ANSIKDD
-643 IENLRLEHSG
+643 IENLKIEHRG

-663 LGGVCKN
+663 LGVVCKN
-670 ATEIHSSEEIYKQA
+670 AIEINSSEELYKEA

>member
-1 MKLSKIIT
+1 MKLSKFIT

-17 TSVILAFLISI
+17 SSIIAAFLISI
-28 IFQYIN
+28 FFQYQN
-34 FKNEFNHYKKEFT
+34 FKNDLNHYRKEFT
-47 EQKKKEVK
+47 EQKKEEVK

-71 LKKTVEDRLK
+71 LKKTVEDRLI
-81 DRVNQAYALAM
+81 DRVNQAYNLAM
-92 DIYETNKQTKTED
+92 NIYETNKKTKTEN

-110 IAQSLNNFKFQEHNN
+110 IATSINDLKFKDNDS

-137 LFDNKIALDT
+137 LFNKELKLDK
-147 YVDIWD
+147 YLD
-153 LKDLNNNSIIQIQA
+153 LLDFKDANNQPIIEIQA
-167 KIAKEQK
+167 KIVKEKK
-174 EGFTTNKFIKPNSND
+174 EGFTTNKFVKPNSKD
-189 KNQYSKLSYIKL
+189 EVQYLKLSYVKL

-210 IGEYIDELT
+210 TGEYIDELT
-219 KKNQQE
+219 KNTQEE
-225 ILDWLNTLKYENS
+225 ILDWLNTLKYKNS
-238 SYSFLNTTD
+238 SYSFLNTID
-247 GYTLIYEGKKVEPKP
+247 GQTLIFEGKRVEPKP
-262 HPYPEIL
+262 HPYPETFKRQV
-269 EKQLEIIK
+269 ETAK
-277 NPNGDFFEYKFK
+277 NPNGDFYKYEFK
-289 KPNSNEEFEK
+289 KPNSDEISEK
-299 ISFIKQYE
+299 ISFIKKFDDYG
-307 NYNWVIGCG
+307 WLIGCG

-323 KELLR
+323 KELQR
-328 KEAIFKSNI
+328 KNEIFKKNI
-337 NQQIVSMFIIFL
+337 TQQIVSMFIIFL

-355 YFISRYIADFI
+355 YFISKYIADFI

-377 SKASLKNEKVDTN
+377 SKASLKNEKIDKN
-390 QLNFKEFI
+390 KLSFKEFI

-430 ISSTNKQGVIT
+430 ISSTNIQGVIT

-454 KEELIEKSHNI
+454 KDELIGKSHNI
-465 VRHPDTPTSFYK
+465 VRHPNTPTSFYK
-477 EMWNTLLNKKEW
+477 EMWNTLLSKKEW

-509 TPILKNNEIISFTSI
+509 TPTLKNDEIIGFTSI
-524 KSNITNKKYIEELS
+524 KSNITNKKHIEELS
-538 ITDELTK
+538 ITDDLTK

-583 NDTYGHPQGDIVIKS
+583 NDTYGHQEGDIVIKS
-598 VANILRNKTN
+598 VANVLKNRTN

-622 VIITHIEKDKVFDY
+622 VIITHIEKDKVLNY
-636 AISIKDD
+636 ANSIKDD
-643 IENLRLEHSG
+643 IENLKIEHRG

-663 LGGVCKN
+663 LGVVCKN
-670 ATEIHSSEEIYKQA
+670 AIEINSSKEIYKKA

>member
-1 MKLSKIIT
+1 MKLSNFIT

-17 TSVILAFLISI
+17 TSIILAFLISA
-28 IFQYIN
+28 IFQYLN
-34 FKNEFNHYKKEFT
+34 FKNDLNHYRKEFT
-47 EQKKKEVK
+47 EQKKEEVK

-71 LKKTVEDRLK
+71 LKKTVEDRLI

-92 DIYETNKQTKTED
+92 NIYETNKKTKTEN

-110 IAQSLNNFKFQEHNN
+110 IATSINDLKFKDNDS

-137 LFDNKIALDT
+137 LFNKELKLDK
-147 YVDIWD
+147 YLD
-153 LKDLNNNSIIQIQA
+153 LLDFKDANNQPIIEIQA
-167 KIAKEQK
+167 KIVKEK
-174 EGFTTNKFIKPNSND
+174 KAGFTTNKFVKPNSKD
-189 KNQYSKLSYIKL
+189 EVQYLKLSYVKL

-210 IGEYIDELT
+210 TGEYIDELT
-219 KKNQQE
+219 KNTQEE
-225 ILDWLNTLKYENS
+225 ILDWLNTLKYKNS
-238 SYSFLNTTD
+238 SYSFLNTID
-247 GYTLIYEGKKVEPKP
+247 GQTLIFQGKRVEPKP
-262 HPYPEIL
+262 HPYPEVFKRL
-269 EKQLEIIK
+269 VETAK
-277 NPNGDFFEYKFK
+277 NPNGDFCKYEFK
-289 KPNSNEEFEK
+289 KPNSDEISEK
-299 ISFIKQYE
+299 ISFIKKFDDYG
-307 NYNWVIGCG
+307 WLIGCG
-316 VYLDEIE
+316 VYLDEVE
-323 KELLR
+323 TELQR
-328 KEAIFKSNI
+328 KEEIFKKNI
-337 NQQIVSMFIIFL
+337 TQQIVSMFIIFL

-355 YFISRYIADFI
+355 YFISKYIADFI
-366 NKNIKNLIYSF
+366 NKNIKNLIQSF
-377 SKASLKNEKVDTN
+377 SKAALKNEKIDTN
-390 QLNFKEFI
+390 TLTFKEFI

-418 QDYINIV
+418 QNYINIV

-430 ISSTNKQGVIT
+430 ISSTNIQGVIT

-454 KEELIEKSHNI
+454 KDELIGKSHNI
-465 VRHPDTPTSFYK
+465 VRHPNTPTSFYK
-477 EMWNTLLNKKEW
+477 EMWNTLLSKKEW

-495 LAKNGDIYWIYAII
+495 LAKNGDIYWTYAII
-509 TPILKNNEIISFTSI
+509 TPILKNNEIIGFTSI
-524 KSNITNKKYIEELS
+524 KSDITNKKHIEELS

-563 KRDNKELCLIILDI
+563 KRDKKELCLIILDI

-583 NDTYGHPQGDIVIKS
+583 NDTYGHQEGDIVIKS
-598 VANILRNKTN
+598 VANVLKRKTN

-622 VIITHIEKDKVFDY
+622 VIITHIEKDKVLNY
-636 AISIKDD
+636 ANSIKDD
-643 IENLRLEHSG
+643 IENLKIEHRG
-653 NKASKYVTIS
+653 NKALKYVTIS
-663 LGGVCKN
+663 LGVVCKN
-670 ATEIHSSEEIYKQA
+670 AIEINSSEELYKEA